1 MTMIWTDCMLGKAAP
16 QVKPEVRQ
24 ELYTLLCGLGFE
36 CFDVPYSSI
45 ESLSEIGVDAKRL
58 RIKCAD
64 MAQVLDCRDHG
75 WRKVRASAMLCREIA
90 SSGFEQDL
98 LMYCDIQGAND
109 LCQGLQPFSAEGV
122 WRPCS
127 IILVD
132 HSGWM
137 DPWNVSDEMTMCR
150 KLAPDVPLEF
160 QGNSCNHMGT
170 AAALGAMRAGAQ
182 SLICAVGG
190 FGDAVAWEEAL
201 LVGNE
206 WKEEQGELPQKLT
219 YVVNQIMEELGE
231 PLILHK
237 AVVGRNVFAHE
248 SGIHVHGVLRNPE
261 LYEPYPPERV
271 GQHRRIVI
279 GASSGRTAIQY
290 LAAILGND
298 VRGNDLFQI
307 AEDVKKMS
315 RAQGHGLELSQLRSI
330 LATNGR
336 TRMEG

>member
-1 MTMIWTDCMLGKAAP
+1 MLGKAAP
-16 QVKPEVRQ
+16 QLKPEVRQ
-24 ELYTLLCGLGFE
+24 ELYALLCGLGFE
-36 CFDVPYSSI
+36 CFDVPYSSA
-45 ESLSEIGVDAKRL
+45 ESLSEIGVDAQLL
-58 RIKCAD
+58 RIQCAD
-64 MAQVLDCRDHG
+64 VAQVMDCHDRG
-75 WRKVRASAMLCREIA
+75 WRKVRAPAALCREIA
-90 SSGFEQDL
+90 SSGFKQDL

-109 LCQGLQPFSAEGV
+109 LCQGLQTFSDEGV

-137 DPWNVSDEMTMCR
+137 DPWNVSDEMAMCR

-160 QGNSCNHMGT
+160 QGKSSNHMGA
-170 AAALGAMRAGAQ
+170 AAALGAMRAGVQ

-201 LVGNE
+201 LTGDE
-206 WKEEQGELPQKLT
+206 WQEEQDELPQKLT
-219 YVVNQIMEELGE
+219 YIVNQIMELLGE

-248 SGIHVHGVLRNPE
+248 SGIHVHGVLRTPE

-271 GQHRRIVI
+271 GQRRRIVI
-279 GASSGRTAIQY
+279 GSSSGRTAIQY
-290 LAAILGND
+290 SAAILGND
-298 VRGNDLFQI
+298 VGKNDLFQV
-307 AEDVKKMS
+307 AETVKKIS

-330 LATNGR
+330 LAPNGR
-336 TRMEG
+336 TRREG

>member
-16 QVKPEVRQ
+16 QLKSEVRQ
-24 ELYTLLCGLGFE
+24 ELYALLCGLGFE
-36 CFDVPYSSI
+36 CFDVPYSSA
-45 ESLSEIGVDAKRL
+45 ESLSEIGVDAQLL
-58 RIKCAD
+58 RIQCAD
-64 MAQVLDCRDHG
+64 VAQVMDCHDRG
-75 WRKVRASAMLCREIA
+75 WRKVRAPAALCREIA
-90 SSGFEQDL
+90 SSGFKQDL

-109 LCQGLQPFSAEGV
+109 LCQGLQTFSDEGV

-137 DPWNVSDEMTMCR
+137 DPWNVSDEMAMCR

-160 QGNSCNHMGT
+160 QGKSSNHMGT
-170 AAALGAMRAGAQ
+170 AAALGAMRAGVQ

-201 LVGNE
+201 LARDE
-206 WKEEQGELPQKLT
+206 WQEEQDELPQKLT
-219 YVVNQIMEELGE
+219 YIVNQIMELLGE

-248 SGIHVHGVLRNPE
+248 SGIHVHGVLRTPE

-271 GQHRRIVI
+271 GQRRRIVI
-279 GASSGRTAIQY
+279 GSSSGRTAIQY
-290 LAAILGND
+290 SAAILGND
-298 VRGNDLFQI
+298 VGKNDLFQV
-307 AEDVKKMS
+307 AETVKKIS

-330 LATNGR
+330 LAPNGR
-336 TRMEG
+336 TRREG

>member
-1 MTMIWTDCMLGKAAP
+1 MIWTDCLLGEVAP
-16 QVKPEVRQ
+16 KLKPEKRQ
-24 ELYTLLCGLGFE
+24 KLYSLLCGLGFE
-36 CFDVPYSSI
+36 CFDVPYSSA
-45 ESLSEIGVDAKRL
+45 ESLSEIGVDAQLL
-58 RIKCAD
+58 RIQCAD
-64 MAQVLDCRDHG
+64 VAQVMDCHDRG
-75 WRKVRASAMLCREIA
+75 WRKVRAPAALCREIA
-90 SSGFEQDL
+90 SSGFKQDL

-109 LCQGLQPFSAEGV
+109 LCQGLQTFSDEGV

-137 DPWNVSDEMTMCR
+137 DPWNVSDEMAMCR

-160 QGNSCNHMGT
+160 QGKSSNHMGA
-170 AAALGAMRAGAQ
+170 AAALGAMRAGVQ

-201 LVGNE
+201 LTGDE
-206 WKEEQGELPQKLT
+206 WQEEQDELPQKLT
-219 YVVNQIMEELGE
+219 YIVNQIMELLGE

-248 SGIHVHGVLRNPE
+248 SGIHVHGVLRTPE

-271 GQHRRIVI
+271 GQRRRIVI
-279 GASSGRTAIQY
+279 GSSSGRTAIQY
-290 LAAILGND
+290 SAAILGND
-298 VRGNDLFQI
+298 VGKNDLFQV
-307 AEDVKKMS
+307 AETVKKIS

-330 LATNGR
+330 LAPNGR
-336 TRMEG
+336 TRREG